1 MPTLT
6 ACNRPLAA
14 GWIKGLAG
22 MMTQFKGRV
31 VTALMAVAAMFRRP
45 ELMVFLPAVTLAAFW
60 FGGEGS
66 LILMAFA
73 APLIFTVAGAFRFKL
88 PIHAPA
94 PDGFSGLALRPQVIG
109 MLDTA
114 LRDGAAGGKMT
125 GCLVVQFDEASLI
138 LERHGR
144 AAQAELL
151 MRSAERICSALRGG
165 DTVARLEGGGFAI
178 ALAPVRWLDLEAM
191 VQLATR
197 MQAALADPVSLDA
210 ARLYVTASIG
220 FCLGAR
226 APDGTGASLL
236 DAAQLAA
243 DEALRHGPSSIRA
256 FAPGM
261 ARKRADR
268 DAFRD
273 VLEMALDEGQI
284 RPHFQP
290 QISTDTGAISG
301 FEALARWHHPE
312 RGLIMP
318 AEFLPAIDEAGLT
331 ERLGEV
337 ILFHALTALVRWDK
351 AGLRVPTV
359 GVNFSA
365 PELRNPRLAEKLKW
379 ELDRFA
385 LLPERL
391 SVEIL
396 ETVVA
401 NTDND
406 VIVHN
411 IAALSRLGC
420 GIDLDD
426 FDTGHASITSIRR
439 FAVRRIKIDR
449 SFVTKVDDD
458 REQQKVVSAV
468 LSLAE
473 RLGLETL
480 AEGVETQA
488 ELSMLG
494 QLGCGHVQ
502 GYGIARPMPFEETA
516 DWIARH
522 RAKVVAAPRIGHK
535 AR

>member
-1 MPTLT
+1 M
-6 ACNRPLAA
+6 
-14 GWIKGLAG
+14 GMIK
-22 MMTQFKGRV
+22 QIKQRISRR
-31 VTALMAVAAMFRRP
+31 LMGFAVLLRRP

-60 FGGEGS
+60 FGGEEM
-66 LILMAFA
+66 LILTALA
-73 APLIFTVAGAFRFKL
+73 APLIFTISGAFRFKE
-88 PIHAPA
+88 PA
-94 PDGFSGLALRPQVIG
+94 RSALPDGISGLALRPQVID

-114 LRDGAAGGKMT
+114 LRDGASGGRMT
-125 GCLVVQFDEASLI
+125 GCLVVQFDDAGVI
-138 LERHGR
+138 LDRHGR
-144 AAQAELL
+144 AAQAEVLL
-151 MRSAERICSALRGG
+151 RSADRICSALRGG
-165 DTVARLEGGGFAI
+165 DTVARLEAGGFAV
-178 ALAPVRWLDLEAM
+178 ALAPVRWLDLESM

-197 MQAALADPVSLDA
+197 LQTSLADPISLDA
-210 ARLYVTASIG
+210 AKIYVTASVG

-226 APDGTGASLL
+226 APEGTGASLL
-236 DAAQLAA
+236 DAAQVAA
-243 DEALRHGPSSIRA
+243 DEALRNGPSSIRA
-256 FAPGM
+256 YAPGM

-268 DAFRD
+268 DAFRE
-273 VLEMALDEGQI
+273 VLEAALDEGQI
-284 RPHFQP
+284 RPHYQP
-290 QISTDTGAISG
+290 QISTDTGALSG

-312 RGLIMP
+312 RGVIMP
-318 AEFLPAIDEAGLT
+318 ADFLPAVDEAGLS

-337 ILFHALTALVRWDK
+337 ILFHALAALVRWDK

-365 PELRNPRLAEKLKW
+365 SELRNPRLVEKLKW
-379 ELDRFA
+379 ELDRFN
-385 LLPERL
+385 LTPERL

-401 NTDND
+401 DTDND

-426 FDTGHASITSIRR
+426 FGTGHASITSIRR

-449 SFVTKVDDD
+449 SFVTRVDED

-516 DWIARH
+516 DWIIRH
-522 RAKVVAAPRIGHK
+522 RAQVIATPRIGHR

>member
-1 MPTLT
+1 MFDWH
-6 ACNRPLAA
+6 LADH
-14 GWIKGLAG
+14 IVKGSAG
-22 MMTQFKGRV
+22 MKAQFAKQISEKLMWCA
-31 VTALMAVAAMFRRP
+31 ALLRRP
-45 ELMVFLPAVTLAAFW
+45 EWMVFLPAMTLAAFW
-60 FGGEGS
+60 FGGEEA
-66 LILMAFA
+66 LILTALV
-73 APLIFTVAGAFRFKL
+73 APLVFTIAGAFRFKETAQL
-88 PIHAPA
+88 PL
-94 PDGFSGLALRPQVIG
+94 PDGLSGLALRPQVIS
-109 MLDTA
+109 MLDAA
-114 LRDGAAGGKMT
+114 LRDCATGNKMT
-125 GCLVVQFDEASLI
+125 GCLVVQFDDADVI

-144 AAQAELL
+144 AAQAEVL

-165 DTVARLEGGGFAI
+165 DTVARLEGGGFAV

-197 MQAALADPVSLDA
+197 LQAALAEPISLDA
-210 ARLYVTASIG
+210 ARLYVTVSVG
-220 FCLGAR
+220 FCLGSR
-226 APDGTGASLL
+226 APQGTGASLL
-236 DAAQLAA
+236 DAAQIAA
-243 DEALRHGPSSIRA
+243 DEALRNGTSCIRA

-268 DAFRD
+268 DAFRE

-290 QISTDTGAISG
+290 QISTDSGAISG

-318 AEFLPAIDEAGLT
+318 ADFLPAIDEAGLT

-337 ILFHALTALVRWDK
+337 ILFHALSAIVRWDK
-351 AGLRVPTV
+351 AGLQVPTV

-365 PELRNPRLAEKLKW
+365 EELRNPRLAEKLKW
-379 ELDRFA
+379 ELDRFS
-385 LLPERL
+385 LTPERL

-401 NTDND
+401 DTDND

-411 IAALSRLGC
+411 IAALSQLGC

-426 FDTGHASITSIRR
+426 FGTGHASITSIRR
-439 FAVRRIKIDR
+439 FSVRRIKIDR
-449 SFVTKVDDD
+449 SFVTRVDED
-458 REQQKVVSAV
+458 REQQKMVSAV
-468 LSLAE
+468 LSMAE
-473 RLGLETL
+473 RLGLNSL

-516 DWIARH
+516 DWITRH
-522 RAKVVAAPRIGHK
+522 RAQVIKAPKIGHK

>member
-1 MPTLT
+1 MSLK
-6 ACNRPLAA
+6 AKQRISGALQWLAA
-14 GWIKGLAG
+14 AI
-22 MMTQFKGRV
+22 
-31 VTALMAVAAMFRRP
+31 RRP
-45 ELMVFLPAVTLAAFW
+45 EWIVFLPAVTLCAFW
-60 FGGEGS
+60 FGGEQA
-66 LILMAFA
+66 LILTALA
-73 APLIFTVAGAFRFKL
+73 APLLFTVSGAFRARPVTPAAL
-88 PIHAPA
+88 PN
-94 PDGFSGLALRPQVIG
+94 GLSSLPMRPQVVA
-109 MLDTA
+109 MLDKA
-114 LRDGAAGGKMT
+114 LQDCASGSRMT
-125 GCLVVQFDEASLI
+125 GCLVVQFDEASVLI
-138 LERHGR
+138 DRHGR
-144 AAQAELL
+144 AAQAEVLS
-151 MRSAERICSALRGG
+151 RSAERICSALRGG

-178 ALAPVRWLDLEAM
+178 SLAPVRWLDLETM

-197 MQAALADPVSLDA
+197 LQAALADPISLDA

-236 DAAQLAA
+236 DATQTAA
-243 DEALRHGPSSIRA
+243 DEALRNGPSCIRA

-268 DAFRD
+268 DAFRE
-273 VLEMALDEGQI
+273 VLEAALDEGQI

-290 QISTDTGAISG
+290 QISTDTGALSG

-312 RGLIMP
+312 RGVIMP
-318 AEFLPAIDEAGLT
+318 AEFLPALEEAGLS
-331 ERLGEV
+331 ERMGEV
-337 ILFHALTALVRWDK
+337 ILFHALAALVRWDK
-351 AGLRVPTV
+351 AGLRVPSV
-359 GVNFSA
+359 GVNFGTS
-365 PELRNPRLAEKLKW
+365 ELRNPRLAEKLKW
-379 ELDRFA
+379 ELDRFN
-385 LLPERL
+385 LTPDRL

-401 NTDND
+401 ETDND

-411 IAALSRLGC
+411 IAALARLGC

-426 FDTGHASITSIRR
+426 FGTGHASITSIRR

-449 SFVTKVDDD
+449 SFVTRVDED
-458 REQQKVVSAV
+458 REQQKVISAV

-473 RLGLETL
+473 RMGLETL

-502 GYGIARPMPFEETA
+502 GYGIARPMPFDETA
-516 DWIARH
+516 DWIAQH
-522 RAKVVAAPRIGHK
+522 RAQVIATPKIGHR

>member
-1 MPTLT
+1 M
-6 ACNRPLAA
+6 A
-14 GWIKGLAG
+14 K
-22 MMTQFKGRV
+22 QFKDRMSGQLIGFA
-31 VTALMAVAAMFRRP
+31 ALLRRP
-45 ELMVFLPAVTLAAFW
+45 ELMVFLPAITLAAFW
-60 FGGEGS
+60 FGGEEA
-66 LILMAFA
+66 LILTALA
-73 APLIFTVAGAFRFKL
+73 APLIFTISGAFRFKETAQL
-88 PIHAPA
+88 PLA
-94 PDGFSGLALRPQVIG
+94 DGLSGLALRPQVIA

-114 LRDGAAGGKMT
+114 LQDGAISGRMT
-125 GCLVVQFDEASLI
+125 GCLVVQFDEADVI
-138 LERHGR
+138 LDRHGR
-144 AAQAELL
+144 AAQAEVLL
-151 MRSAERICSALRGG
+151 RSAERICSALRGG
-165 DTVARLEGGGFAI
+165 DTVARLEGGGFAV

-197 MQAALADPVSLDA
+197 LQTSLADPISLDA
-210 ARLYVTASIG
+210 ARLYVTASVG

-226 APDGTGASLL
+226 APDGTGATLL
-236 DAAQLAA
+236 DAAQVAA
-243 DEALRHGPSSIRA
+243 DEALRNGPSSIRA

-268 DAFRD
+268 DAFRE
-273 VLEMALDEGQI
+273 VLEVALDEGQI
-284 RPHFQP
+284 RPHYQP
-290 QISTDTGAISG
+290 QISTDTGALSG

-312 RGLIMP
+312 RGVIMP
-318 AEFLPAIDEAGLT
+318 AEFLPALEEAGLS

-337 ILFHALTALVRWDK
+337 MLFHALAALVRWDK

-365 PELRNPRLAEKLKW
+365 FELRNPRLAEKLKW
-379 ELDRFA
+379 ELDRFDLA
-385 LLPERL
+385 PERL
-391 SVEIL
+391 SIEIL

-401 NTDND
+401 ETDND

-411 IAALSRLGC
+411 IAALARLGC

-426 FDTGHASITSIRR
+426 FGTGHASITNIRR

-449 SFVTKVDDD
+449 SFVTRVDAD

-468 LSLAE
+468 LSMAE

-516 DWIARH
+516 DWITKH
-522 RAKVVAAPRIGHK
+522 RAQVIATPKIGHR

>member
-1 MPTLT
+1 MQK
-6 ACNRPLAA
+6 R
-14 GWIKGLAG
+14 IKKQILGQLIWCAS
-22 MMTQFKGRV
+22 
-31 VTALMAVAAMFRRP
+31 LLRRP

-60 FGGEGS
+60 FGGEEV
-66 LILMAFA
+66 LILTALA
-73 APLIFTVAGAFRFKL
+73 TPIIFTMSGAFRFHDS
-88 PIHAPA
+88 PTAPLT
-94 PDGFSGLALRPQVIG
+94 DSLEGLALRPQVVA
-109 MLDTA
+109 MLDSA
-114 LRDGAAGGKMT
+114 LQDGASEGRMT
-125 GCLVVQFDEASLI
+125 GCLVVQFDEAGVI
-138 LERHGR
+138 LDRHGR
-144 AAQAELL
+144 AAQAEVLL
-151 MRSAERICSALRGG
+151 RSAERICSALRGG

-178 ALAPVRWLDLEAM
+178 ALAPVRWLDLETM

-197 MQAALADPVSLDA
+197 LQASLADPISLDA

-226 APDGTGASLL
+226 GPDGTGASLL
-236 DAAQLAA
+236 DAAQIAA
-243 DEALRHGPSSIRA
+243 DEALRNGPGSIRA

-268 DAFRD
+268 DAFRE
-273 VLEMALDEGQI
+273 VLEVALDEGQI
-284 RPHFQP
+284 QPHYQP
-290 QISTDTGAISG
+290 QISTDTGTLSG
-301 FEALARWHHPE
+301 FEALARWHHPQ
-312 RGLIMP
+312 RGVIMP
-318 AEFLPAIDEAGLT
+318 ADFLPAIEEAGLS

-337 ILFHALTALVRWDK
+337 ILFHALAALVRWDK

-365 PELRNPRLAEKLKW
+365 AELRNPRLAEKLKW
-379 ELDRFA
+379 ELDRFD
-385 LLPERL
+385 LKPERL
-391 SVEIL
+391 SIEIL

-401 NTDND
+401 ETDND

-426 FDTGHASITSIRR
+426 FGIGHSSITSIRR

-449 SFVTKVDDD
+449 SFVTKVDSD

-468 LSLAE
+468 LSLAD

-502 GYGIARPMPFEETA
+502 GYGIARPMPFDQTA
-516 DWIARH
+516 DWIAHH
-522 RAKVVAAPRIGHK
+522 RAHVIATPKIGHR

>member
-1 MPTLT
+1 M
-6 ACNRPLAA
+6 AKQVRQQ
-14 GWIKGLAG
+14 IS
-22 MMTQFKGRV
+22 V
-31 VTALMAVAAMFRRP
+31 VLMGFSALLRRP

-60 FGGEGS
+60 FGGEEA
-66 LILMAFA
+66 LIITALA
-73 APLIFTVAGAFRFKL
+73 APMVFTMSGAFRFKDTAQHVL
-88 PIHAPA
+88 
-94 PDGFSGLALRPQVIG
+94 PDGLSGLALRPKVVE

-114 LRDGAAGGKMT
+114 LRDGVSGGRMT
-125 GCLVVQFDEASLI
+125 GCLVVQFDDAGTL
-138 LERHGR
+138 LDRHGR
-144 AAQAELL
+144 AAQAEVLL
-151 MRSAERICSALRGG
+151 RSAERICSALRGG

-197 MQAALADPVSLDA
+197 LQTALADPISLDA
-210 ARLYVTASIG
+210 AKLYVTASVG

-226 APDGTGASLL
+226 APDGTGAALL
-236 DAAQLAA
+236 DAAQIAA
-243 DEALRHGPSSIRA
+243 DEALRNGPGSIRA

-268 DAFRD
+268 DAFRE
-273 VLEMALDEGQI
+273 VLESALDEGQI

-290 QISTDTGAISG
+290 QISTDTGALSG

-312 RGLIMP
+312 RGVILP
-318 AEFLPAIDEAGLT
+318 AEFLPALEDAGLS
-331 ERLGEV
+331 ERLGDV
-337 ILFHALTALVRWDK
+337 ILFHALAALVRWDK

-359 GVNFSA
+359 GINFSA
-365 PELRNPRLAEKLKW
+365 AELRNPRLAEKLKW
-379 ELDRFA
+379 ELDRFNLA
-385 LLPERL
+385 PDRL

-401 NTDND
+401 TTDND

-411 IAALSRLGC
+411 IAALARLGC

-426 FDTGHASITSIRR
+426 FGTGHASITSIRR

-449 SFVTKVDDD
+449 SFVTKVDED

-502 GYGIARPMPFEETA
+502 GFGIARPMPLEETA

-522 RAKVVAAPRIGHK
+522 RAQVIAAPKIGHK

>member
-1 MPTLT
+1 M
-6 ACNRPLAA
+6 AVHV
-14 GWIKGLAG
+14 
-22 MMTQFKGRV
+22 KGRISGV
-31 VTALMAVAAMFRRP
+31 LQRCLALLRRP

-60 FGGEGS
+60 FGGEKM
-66 LILMAFA
+66 LILVALA
-73 APLIFTVAGAFRFKL
+73 APLIFAIAGAFRFT
-88 PIHAPA
+88 
-94 PDGFSGLALRPQVIG
+94 DGAKPQLADGLAGLALRPQVVA
-109 MLDTA
+109 MLDDA
-114 LRDGAAGGKMT
+114 LRNGASSGRMT
-125 GCLVVQFDEASLI
+125 GCLVVQFDEASMI
-138 LERHGR
+138 LDRHGR
-144 AAQAELL
+144 AAQTEVLL
-151 MRSAERICSALRGG
+151 RSAERICSALRGG

-197 MQAALADPVSLDA
+197 LQVALADPISLDA
-210 ARLYVTASIG
+210 ARLYVTASVG

-226 APDGTGASLL
+226 APVATGASLL
-236 DAAQLAA
+236 DAAQTAA
-243 DEALRHGPSSIRA
+243 DEALRNGPASIRA

-268 DAFRD
+268 DAFRE
-273 VLEMALDEGQI
+273 VLESALDEGQI

-290 QISTDTGAISG
+290 QISTDTGALSG

-318 AEFLPAIDEAGLT
+318 ADFLPAIDDAGLS
-331 ERLGEV
+331 ERLSEV
-337 ILFHALTALVRWDK
+337 ILFHALAALVRWDK

-359 GVNFSA
+359 GVNFGSF
-365 PELRNPRLAEKLKW
+365 ELRNPRLAEKLKW
-379 ELDRFA
+379 ELDRFN
-385 LLPERL
+385 LQPSRL
-391 SVEIL
+391 SIEIL

-401 NTDND
+401 DTDND

-411 IAALSRLGC
+411 IAALARLGC

-426 FDTGHASITSIRR
+426 FGTGQASITNIRR

-449 SFVTKVDDD
+449 SFVTRVDED

-468 LSLAE
+468 VSLAE

-502 GYGIARPMPFEETA
+502 GYGIARPMPFDDTA

-522 RAKVVAAPRIGHK
+522 RAMVIAAPKIGHR

>member
-1 MPTLT
+1 MPSLT
-6 ACNRPLAA
+6 VFDGHLADRVIE
-14 GWIKGLAG
+14 GPAG
-22 MMTQFKGRV
+22 MKPQFRKRISDCLMWV
-31 VTALMAVAAMFRRP
+31 VALLRRP
-45 ELMVFLPAVTLAAFW
+45 EWLVFLPALTLAAFW
-60 FGGEGS
+60 FGGEAA
-66 LILMAFA
+66 LILTAIA
-73 APLIFTVAGAFRFKL
+73 APVIFTLTGAVQFRDKAQL
-88 PIHAPA
+88 PL
-94 PDGFSGLALRPQVIG
+94 PDGLNGLALRPQVTAL
-109 MLDTA
+109 LDTA
-114 LRDGAAGGKMT
+114 LRESVTGSRMT
-125 GCLVVQFDEASLI
+125 GCLVVQFDDADVI

-144 AAQAELL
+144 AAQTEVLL
-151 MRSAERICSALRGG
+151 RSAERICSALRGG
-165 DTVARLEGGGFAI
+165 DTVARLEGGGFAV

-197 MQAALADPVSLDA
+197 LQAALADPISLDA
-210 ARLYVTASIG
+210 AKIYVTTSIG

-226 APDGTGASLL
+226 APEGTGASLL

-243 DEALRHGPSSIRA
+243 DEALRNGPSNIRA

-268 DAFRD
+268 DAFRE

-290 QISTDTGAISG
+290 QISTDTGKISG

-318 AEFLPAIDEAGLT
+318 AEFLPAIEDAGLA

-337 ILFHALTALVRWDK
+337 ILFHALTAIVRWDK
-351 AGLRVPTV
+351 AGLRIPSV

-365 PELRNPRLAEKLKW
+365 AELRNPRLSDKLKW
-379 ELDRFA
+379 ELDRFSLA
-385 LLPERL
+385 PERL

-401 NTDND
+401 ETDND

-426 FDTGHASITSIRR
+426 FGTGHASITSLRR

-449 SFVTKVDDD
+449 SFVTRVNED
-458 REQQKVVSAV
+458 RDQQKVVSAV

-473 RLGLETL
+473 RLGLDSL

-502 GYGIARPMPFEETA
+502 GYGIARPMPFEDTA
-516 DWIARH
+516 DWITRH
-522 RAKVVAAPRIGHK
+522 RAKVILTPKIGHK

>member
-1 MPTLT
+1 M
-6 ACNRPLAA
+6 
-14 GWIKGLAG
+14 KKS
-22 MMTQFKGRV
+22 FKSRLSLKV
-31 VTALMAVAAMFRRP
+31 LWCANLIRRP
-45 ELMVFLPAVTLAAFW
+45 EVMVFFPAVALVAYW
-60 FGGEGS
+60 FGGEQT
-66 LILMAFA
+66 LVLTALA
-73 APLIFTVAGAFRFKL
+73 APFIFTISGALRLRDAAQL
-88 PIHAPA
+88 PH
-94 PDGFSGLALRPQVIG
+94 PDALSGVALRPQVIS
-109 MLDTA
+109 MLDNA
-114 LRDGAAGGKMT
+114 LQNGASGSKMT
-125 GCLVVQFDEASLI
+125 ACLVVQFDEAGLI
-138 LERHGR
+138 VERHGR
-144 AAQAELL
+144 AAEAEVLL
-151 MRSAERICSALRGG
+151 RSAERICTALRGG

-178 ALAPVRWLDLEAM
+178 ALAPVRWLDLETM
-191 VQLATR
+191 VQMATR
-197 MQAALADPVSLDA
+197 LQAALADPISLDA

-236 DAAQLAA
+236 DAAQIAA
-243 DEALRHGPSSIRA
+243 DEALRHGPSSVRA

-261 ARKRADR
+261 ARNRADR
-268 DAFRD
+268 VAFRE
-273 VLEMALDEGQI
+273 VLEAALDEGQI

-290 QISTDTGAISG
+290 QISTDTGSLSG

-318 AEFLPAIDEAGLT
+318 ADFLPAIEDAGLS
-331 ERLGEV
+331 ERLAEV
-337 ILFHALTALVRWDK
+337 MLFQSLATLVRWDK

-365 PELRNPRLAEKLKW
+365 TDLRNPKLAEKLKW
-379 ELDRFA
+379 ELDRCN
-385 LLPERL
+385 LTPDRL

-401 NTDND
+401 DTDND

-411 IAALSRLGC
+411 IAGLARLGC

-426 FDTGHASITSIRR
+426 FGTGHASITSIRR
-439 FAVRRIKIDR
+439 FAIRRIKIDR
-449 SFVTKVDDD
+449 SFVTKVDTD
-458 REQQKVVSAV
+458 REQQKMVSAV
-468 LSLAE
+468 LSLAD

-502 GYGIARPMPFEETA
+502 GYGIARPMPFEDTS
-516 DWIARH
+516 DWITRH
-522 RAKVVAAPRIGHK
+522 RAQLIAAPKIGHK